1 MKKNKRKTNYHQ
13 KKNQT
18 NTEIKQKMNIMR
30 KTKHIIL
37 STENSPFLFSYKTID
52 VNAVNTFG
60 INLYGQLFGIRKP
73 AKKKKVTIHLIAE
86 EKLSFLIII
95 QSLSICTFN
104 NFGDYFNR
112 IYVVTYL
119 LYPKP

>member
-73 AKKKKVTIHLIAE
+73 AKKKKSDYSSDSRRKAIF
-86 EKLSFLIII
+86 SYNY
-95 QSLSICTFN
+95 SITQYMHF
-104 NFGDYFNR
+104 
-112 IYVVTYL
+112 
-119 LYPKP
+119 